1 MKKALPVIFLAVS
14 ALLAIDDSVGVREY
28 KSYCRE
34 CHGTASRGAVMR
46 TSTEWGVIFSEDAK
60 GLYALHSQT
69 QKATIKFKDEKFQK
83 DSKKLL
89 EFLKNNASDTGNVR
103 GCSGASCG

>member
-1 MKKALPVIFLAVS
+1 MKKALSVIIFAVS
-14 ALLAIDDSVGVREY
+14 ALLGIDDSVGVREY
-28 KSYCRE
+28 KSHCRE

-46 TSTEWGVIFSEDAK
+46 TSAEWGTIFSDDAK
-60 GLYALHSQT
+60 GLYTLHSQT
-69 QKATIKFKDEKFQK
+69 PKATIKFKDEKFPK